1 MTENWD
7 KLSINILESN
17 GPIERKGFIFNYNRF
32 EVWQGGRCIY
42 QDNSNG
48 KIIANIVN
56 ESLHVTIDDIM
67 INDHIIRQFSFGE
80 ISYNNERMLW
90 SKDLLNT
97 YDGEKVEFNNPDI
110 SSLFFKN
117 GILSKVT
124 YTIHNPNTLVEFY
137 QI

>member
-1 MTENWD
+1 M
-7 KLSINILESN
+7 
-17 GPIERKGFIFNYNRF
+17 
-32 EVWQGGRCIY
+32 
-42 QDNSNG
+42 G
-48 KIIANIVN
+48 KYHTTMK
-56 ESLHVTIDDIM
+56 ECYG
-67 INDHIIRQFSFGE
+67 Q
-80 ISYNNERMLW
+80 
-90 SKDLLNT
+90 DLLNK